1 MREMGELGCLTLT
14 TTLALTLTTLALT
27 TLTWTLTTL
36 TRTLNLTTLTR
47 TLTLTLGILS
57 VGSAEPCQKWDTE
70 PPGPVP
76 MLPASPLAATLAQW
90 TKTAVPVL
98 ALPSMAQLPLL
109 AAAAGLSATARDFAA
124 CPPEAGA

>member
-1 MREMGELGCLTLT
+1 M
-14 TTLALTLTTLALT
+14 T
-27 TLTWTLTTL
+27 TLTLTLTTL

>member
-1 MREMGELGCLTLT
+1 VSHVSSSGRVRELGELGCLTLT
-14 TTLALTLTTLALT
+14 TTLALTLTTLTMT
-27 TLTWTLTTL
+27 TLTLT
-36 TRTLNLTTLTR
+36 LTTLTR

-57 VGSAEPCQKWDTE
+57 GGSAEPCQKWDTE
-70 PPGPVP
+70 PPSPVP

-90 TKTAVPVL
+90 TGAAARVL
-98 ALPSMAQLPLL
+98 ALPSMAPLPLL

>member
-1 MREMGELGCLTLT
+1 M
-14 TTLALTLTTLALT
+14 T
-27 TLTWTLTTL
+27 TLTLTLTTL

-47 TLTLTLGILS
+47 TLTLTLGNPS
-57 VGSAEPCQKWDTE
+57 GSSAE
-70 PPGPVP
+70 P

-90 TKTAVPVL
+90 TKAAVPVL

-109 AAAAGLSATARDFAA
+109 AAAAGLSATAQDFAA